1 MNWIVEMFRG
11 QFTHTIDAKGR
22 VSLPARFRESVQ
34 SDGDSRLVITPAPS
48 DPCLHLYPLQQWVEF
63 ERKIAELPRFDPHIV
78 RFRRMYVSA
87 ALECEVDAAGRVLV
101 GPDHRERARLSKE
114 VLLAGMG
121 RFIEV
126 WSKELWDRATAPLAP
141 AEHDRFMKSV
151 EELIRI

>member
-1 MNWIVEMFRG
+1 MFRG
-11 QFTHTIDAKGR
+11 QFVHTIDAKGR
-22 VSLPARFRESVQ
+22 ISLPARFREAVPR
-34 SDGDSRLVITPAPS
+34 DGDARLVLTPAPS
-48 DPCLHLYPLQQWVEF
+48 DPCLHLYPLEHWVEF

-87 ALECEVDAAGRVLV
+87 ALECELDGAGRLLV
-101 GPDHRERARLSKE
+101 SPDYRDRARLSKE

-126 WSKELWDRATAPLAP
+126 WSKELWDRATAPLSAG
-141 AEHDRFMKSV
+141 EHERFMKSV

>member
-1 MNWIVEMFRG
+1 MFRG
-11 QFTHTIDAKGR
+11 QFVHTIDAKGR
-22 VSLPARFRESVQ
+22 VSLPARFRDAAQ
-34 SDGDSRLVITPAPS
+34 RDGDTRLVLTPAPS
-48 DPCLHLYPLQQWVEF
+48 DPCLHLYALEDWVEF

-87 ALECEVDAAGRVLV
+87 ALECELDAAGRLLV
-101 GPDHRERARLSKE
+101 SPDYRDRARLSKE

-126 WSKELWDRATAPLAP
+126 WSKELWDRATAPLSAS
-141 AEHDRFMKSV
+141 EHERFMKSV